1 LKVNRDPTG
10 KFVFVTT
17 KQKIGMLCTKNQM
30 EIFEFYLNRIFQDES
45 STRQLNSYLK
55 VLEHWTEKLDIKIID
70 L

>member
-1 LKVNRDPTG
+1 
-10 KFVFVTT
+10 
-17 KQKIGMLCTKNQM
+17 MLCTKNQM

-70 L
+70 LWVNDQLERSHTQKIFTE